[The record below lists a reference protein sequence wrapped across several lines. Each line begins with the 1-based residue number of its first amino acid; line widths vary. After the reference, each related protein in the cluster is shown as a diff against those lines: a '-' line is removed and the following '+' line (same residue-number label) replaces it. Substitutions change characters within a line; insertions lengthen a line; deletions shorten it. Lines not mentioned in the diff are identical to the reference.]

1 MKVGPSIAAL
11 GVITSASWVVRAQ
24 APEEAPPMTA
34 PRPPP
39 PIYQYPQ
46 PPTTGMP
53 GSEATTVAA
62 EPGVIVQKGIPAPRD
77 ALELSFGTGYTQG
90 FGSLRGNVGL
100 PSVATAGV
108 GFNFG
113 LGYRINAHWAVL
125 WTGEYE
131 EFTAERSDIVD
142 GITNTVGAQ
151 YHLAPTNKIDPW
163 AELGAGYRYLWESS
177 RYAPSVGWH
186 GFQLVHLRVGIDFR
200 ADPVTAIGPVI
211 GADATMFQYEDLP
224 YYYTAHIN
232 DTRLSTF
239 VYAGLQG
246 RFDIGGHT
254 PAVYQTYAR
263 Q

>member
-1 MKVGPSIAAL
+1 
-11 GVITSASWVVRAQ
+11 
-24 APEEAPPMTA
+24 MTA

-39 PIYQYPQ
+39 PIYEYSQYPTTE
-46 PPTTGMP
+46 PT
-53 GSEATTVAA
+53 
-62 EPGVIVQKGIPAPRD
+62 VIVMKGMPAPRD

-90 FGSLRGNVGL
+90 FGSLSRGVGL
-100 PSVATAGV
+100 PSVASAGV

-131 EFTAERSDIVD
+131 QFTAERSDIVD

-151 YHLAPTNKIDPW
+151 YHLAPMNKVDPW
-163 AELGAGYRYLWESS
+163 AELGAGYRYLWESNA
-177 RYAPSVGWH
+177 YAPSVRWH

-200 ADPVTAIGPVI
+200 IDPATAIGPVI
-211 GADATMFQYEDLP
+211 GADATIFQYEDLP
-224 YYYTAHIN
+224 YYTVHID
-232 DTRLSTF
+232 DTRPSTF

-254 PAVYQTYAR
+254 PAVYQVYAK